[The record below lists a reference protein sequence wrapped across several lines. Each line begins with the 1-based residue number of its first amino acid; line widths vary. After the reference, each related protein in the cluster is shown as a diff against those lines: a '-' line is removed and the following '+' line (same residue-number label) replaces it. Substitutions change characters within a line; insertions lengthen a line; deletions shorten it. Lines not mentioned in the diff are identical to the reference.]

1 MLKPIRPETEIMD
14 RARPSS
20 DDNATLSERID
31 SMIAKCRRRGF
42 GLCVEEVEKLYTD
55 GCAEA
60 LMLEAKL
67 RRVKQRR
74 LAAPHGGAGEDPP
87 SSTDALAQHAE
98 RVASE
103 LAELRSQLRHLRPA
117 LEWVQSGPLIE
128 QNIRF
133 EPAAPR
139 NGAAQL

>member
-1 MLKPIRPETEIMD
+1 MD
-14 RARPSS
+14 RARPHS

-42 GLCVEEVEKLYTD
+42 GLRVEEVERLYTD

-60 LMLEAKL
+60 LMLEAEL
-67 RRVKQRR
+67 RRVKRRR
-74 LAAPHGGAGEDPP
+74 LAAPHGGACEHP
-87 SSTDALAQHAE
+87 SSATDALAQYAE

-103 LAELRSQLRHLRPA
+103 LAELRSQLRHLRAA

-128 QNIRF
+128 QQIGF
-133 EPAAPR
+133 EPAASR
-139 NGAAQL
+139 DGAAQR